1 MLNVECGIV
10 ETNTTSP
17 GQKGR
22 PKGGDRSGMSKAT
35 SVTPDGRQRLTEQ
48 ISLQSERISLCRGR
62 SPSVLPSR
70 RWSSIL
76 SPEVR
81 TSGRVNSRV
90 VVSRPPSSPSSPY
103 CPPSHLPPPRSAYT
117 SALVRQSQRLRDRS
131 VSPSLT
137 TRMMTEQ

>member
-1 MLNVECGIV
+1 MNVECGIV

-81 TSGRVNSRV
+81 TSGRVSSRV

-131 VSPSLT
+131 LSPSLT